1 MPELANIQ
9 IKVFLQLSE
18 SLINAPV
25 KKNILVIISWFR
37 HKWNCPSGPARLS
50 FSGPNKEMLSAQIFE
65 LIL

>member
-25 KKNILVIISWFR
+25 KK
-37 HKWNCPSGPARLS
+37 
-50 FSGPNKEMLSAQIFE
+50 IFW
-65 LIL
+65 